1 VEIRV
6 ADVCREPDDAVLIAG
21 LVRALVETAV
31 REWRAGQDPIP
42 ARTEVLRLAAWQ
54 AGKSGLD
61 GPLLLPPALHPGQPV
76 DVLNALVKHVTP
88 ALEDAGDLG
97 LVNELIAALLDRGTG
112 AARQR
117 EVFRRNNGDL
127 RAVVA
132 DAAA

>member
-1 VEIRV
+1 V
-6 ADVCREPDDAVLIAG
+6 ADVCRDPDDAVLIAG

-31 REWRAGQDPIP
+31 REWRAGQEPV
-42 ARTEVLRLAAWQ
+42 AVRTEVLRLAAWQ

-61 GPLLLPPALHPGQPV
+61 GPLLLPPALQPGQPV

-88 ALEDAGDLG
+88 ALEDARDLG
-97 LVNELIAALLDRGTG
+97 MVSELVTVLLGRGNG

-117 EVFRRNNGDL
+117 EVFRSSGGDL

-132 DAAA
+132 DAVT